1 MGVVE
6 ESGLLQRHRLSVA
19 DYYRMAEAG
28 VLAQGARVELIKGEI
43 VDMPPMRSRHAA
55 AVGRLMR
62 RLVVAVGERA
72 LVTCQTPLRL
82 DERSELEPDL
92 MVIRLRA
99 DDYSRSHPGAADV
112 LLLIEVSD
120 SSSRYDREIKLPMY
134 ARHGVVEVWI
144 VDLDNGLL
152 SLFRQ
157 PAGDGYADIVATEA
171 PAATAIT
178 ALPGVSIDLCG
189 ILL

>member
-157 PAGDGYADIVATEA
+157 PAGDGYADIVATAA

-178 ALPGVSIDLCG
+178 ALPGVGIDLCG